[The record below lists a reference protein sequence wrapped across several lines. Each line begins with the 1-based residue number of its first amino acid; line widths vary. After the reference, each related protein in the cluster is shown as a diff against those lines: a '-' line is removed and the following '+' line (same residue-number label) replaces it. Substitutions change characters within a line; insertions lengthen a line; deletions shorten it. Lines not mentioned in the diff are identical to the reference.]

1 MNNNGR
7 VVIYTDVDEI
17 TDSNIAEVLTTSF
30 EKHIQQNR
38 PDICYLYDYYKGKQP
53 ILNKSVEVRPEI
65 NHKIVANHANEIVSF
80 KVGYLLG
87 EPIQFVRHGEE
98 DALTE
103 QITKLNDFAF
113 AEDKLEKDT
122 ELATWFTI
130 CGTAYR
136 LVLPNTDDPK
146 PDSPFRLYT
155 LDPRN
160 TFVVYSSAIGNR
172 PMLGVTYIVQNDNT
186 LVFSVYT
193 RNRYYK
199 IKSPA
204 IPTNGSMATEVLEKK
219 DHILGDVPIIEYP
232 ENTARLGAFEIVLPL
247 LDSINDV
254 LSGRLDGL
262 EKFVDAFMVITGA
275 SPEEDTF
282 TKLKVDG
289 GLALPEGADAKYL
302 TQELNQTQ
310 TQTLADSMWEEV
322 LYIAGMPN
330 RNGKS
335 STSDNGVAVYLRD
348 GWSEAETRAKNTE
361 QQFRISE
368 KNFLRIALRIAEAK
382 SEVALRVADIEIRFS
397 RRNYENILQKAQV
410 LTMMLANDKIHPRLA
425 FAHCGLFVDPELA
438 YLESK
443 EYYDETIAKDKT
455 DLQNALKTATENAR
469 NESNLN
475 AESGNE

>member
-1 MNNNGR
+1 MNNYGR
-7 VVIYTDVDEI
+7 VVIYTDVAEI
-17 TDSNIAEVLTTSF
+17 NDSNIVDVLTSSF
-30 EKHIQQNR
+30 NTHIQQNR
-38 PDICYLYDYYKGKQP
+38 PDIEYLYNYYKGKQP
-53 ILNKSVEVRPEI
+53 ILNKEVDVRPEI
-65 NHKIVANHANEIVSF
+65 NHKIVVNHANEIVAF
-80 KVGYLLG
+80 KTGYLLG
-87 EPIQFVRHGEE
+87 EPVQYVRHGEE
-98 DALTE
+98 DELTS

-113 AEDKLEKDT
+113 AEDKLEKDK
-122 ELATWFTI
+122 ELADWFTI

-136 LVLPNTDDPK
+136 LVLPTMGDEA
-146 PDSPFRLYT
+146 DSPFRIYT

-160 TFVVYSSAIGNR
+160 TFVVYSSALGNR
-172 PMLGVTYIVQNDNT
+172 PMLGVTYVVQQDGT
-186 LVFSVYT
+186 TVYSAYT
-193 RNRYYK
+193 KNKYYK
-199 IKSPA
+199 IEVPS
-204 IPTNGSMATEVLEKK
+204 IPVNGPMQGGTIRENK

-232 ENTARLGAFEIVLPL
+232 ENPARLGAFEIVLPL
-247 LDSINDV
+247 LDGINDV

-262 EKFVDAFMVITGA
+262 SKFVDAFMVITGA
-275 SPEEDTF
+275 GAEEGTF
-282 TKLKVDG
+282 EKIKTNG
-289 GLALPEGADAKYL
+289 GFTLPEGADAKYL

-310 TQTLADSMWEEV
+310 TQTLADSMFQEV

-330 RNGKS
+330 RNGKN

-382 SEVALRVADIEIRFS
+382 TNMSLRVADIEIRFS

-443 EYYDETIAKDKT
+443 DYYEGIMGKDEAELRSAIDAATASAKAAVN
-455 DLQNALKTATENAR
+455 NA
-469 NESNLN
+469 
-475 AESGNE
+475 